1 VAELQASRPAALL
14 RALRQNAGVNAS
26 IRRTVGAELWRRR
39 WPASIW
45 KRLPIYGEIAVT
57 APDGQTFRYHARGE
71 PLGKTLF
78 WRGVAGFEPG
88 SAAVFCAL
96 AARVEHFLDIG
107 AYSGL
112 YTLLATTVNRSCRV
126 SCFEPVPVI
135 RAWLYRNLELNGV
148 ADRVRIVP
156 AAAAEHAAGSVDF
169 FVSANVYSPGSS
181 LLQNF
186 GREERTA
193 ISLPTLS
200 LDDHVAQQRLSG
212 VGLVKIDTEGAEL
225 SVLQGARQ
233 LLTTQ
238 RPAVLCE
245 ILDPAPEH
253 LAKIEQLLR
262 DVRYTHAQVTE
273 QGLLRQ
279 AHISPDPTRR
289 LRNFLLWAEERTLP
303 AEIKLI

>member
-1 VAELQASRPAALL
+1 MVELHASAPAAFL
-14 RALRQNAGVNAS
+14 RALRQNPRVNAS
-26 IRRTVGAELWRRR
+26 IRRTVGAELWRQHL
-39 WPASIW
+39 PASVW
-45 KRLPIYGEIAVT
+45 KRLPVYGEIEVT

-88 SAAVFCAL
+88 SADVFCAL
-96 AARVEHFLDIG
+96 ARGAEHFLDVG

-112 YTLLATTVNRSCRV
+112 YTLLATTVSRSCRV
-126 SCFEPVPVI
+126 SCFEPVPAI
-135 RAWLYRNLELNGV
+135 RAWLCRNLELNGV
-148 ADRVRIVP
+148 VERVRIVP
-156 AAAAEHAAGSVDF
+156 AAAAERAAGAVDF

-200 LDDHVAQQRLSG
+200 LDEHVAQERLSG
-212 VGLVKIDTEGAEL
+212 VGLIKIDTEGAEP
-225 SVLQGARQ
+225 SVLQGARH

-245 ILDPAPEH
+245 ILDPTPEH

-273 QGLLRQ
+273 QGLVRRSC
-279 AHISPDPTRR
+279 IVPDPTRR
-289 LRNFLLWAEERTLP
+289 LRNFLLWAEDRTLP
-303 AEIKLI
+303 AEIKLT